1 MVKGRSMK
9 EIPIGVC
16 SFQDRL
22 KYNYI
27 YVDKTKE
34 ILSIIKTN
42 RYTFFSRPRRFGKS
56 LTLDTIETLFTYGTE
71 PYFKGTYIAG
81 NNEDGTPRWTEP
93 KYPVLHLDF
102 SRLDVSSLDVFRK
115 DFLVLINEQCQKLG
129 IEKLDCVGLKI
140 GDIISAFTIQLKQTY
155 VLLIDEYDA
164 PLNTLIDNNEMF
176 EIIRNEIRYFYASIK
191 TSDVSGKIRFL
202 LVTGITRFREVSIFS
217 AGTNIKDISY
227 HPQIATLVGY
237 TRDEIELYFKDYI
250 DIAIEKLNHCTI
262 SSLSQEQYL
271 SYKERLLN
279 KLATYYDNICFD
291 EYGETSVFST
301 WSVNN
306 FFKEASEFPE
316 VLFGDYWY
324 DNGGR
329 PSILVK
335 YLNSH
340 LVDFDVFEQPEIIL
354 NADKFKNPTTLQSM
368 DQNVLMTQCGYLSL
382 KKGYKISEQVALT
395 IPNLELRKA
404 LTRLTILKVFGNFF
418 DQESFRL
425 KSFFK
430 TANTQNIVDKFNEIL
445 AKIPRSNRYYNF
457 ENEHQIKTVLQMFVL
472 GSGISCYREV
482 YESQG
487 FPDFIIELDS
497 KIIIIEFKYTKNSNE
512 VEGKLDDG
520 VNQILARDYGASFDC
535 NKDRLKFAVVYD
547 ANLRK
552 LAAFKEC

>member
-1 MVKGRSMK
+1 MK
-9 EIPIGVC
+9 NIPIGLS
-16 SFQDRL
+16 SFMATKDR
-22 KYNYI
+22 NYL

-34 ILSIIKTN
+34 ILSIIKKN
-42 RYTFFSRPRRFGKS
+42 RYASFSRPRRFGKS
-56 LTLDTIETLFTYGTE
+56 LTLNTIETLFTYGTE

-93 KYPVLHLDF
+93 TYPVLHLDF
-102 SRLDVSSLDVFRK
+102 SFITSNCLEDFRK
-115 DFLVLINEQCQKLG
+115 RFLIQINNQAQKLKVKPITLKYG
-129 IEKLDCVGLKI
+129 IAEALEDFALNI
-140 GDIISAFTIQLKQTY
+140 NQSF

-164 PLNTLIDNNEMF
+164 PLNALIDDNEAF
-176 EIIRNEIRYFYASIK
+176 ESIRQEIRNFYATIK
-191 TSDVSGKIRFL
+191 SSDVSGKIRFL

-217 AGTNIKDISY
+217 AGTNIIDISY

-250 DIAIEKLNHCTI
+250 DIAIEKLYHCTI

-306 FFKEASEFPE
+306 FFANALNKPRVVFD
-316 VLFGDYWY
+316 DYWY

-340 LVDFDVFEQPEIIL
+340 LIDFDVFEQPEIIL

-382 KKGYKISEQVALT
+382 KKGYKISEHVALT

-404 LTRLTILKVFGNFF
+404 LTRLTLYKVFG
-418 DQESFRL
+418 
-425 KSFFK
+425 SFFTNECGDLEDFIQNA
-430 TANTQNIVDKFNEIL
+430 TAAQIVAKFNEIL
-445 AKIPRSNRYYNF
+445 AKIPRSNLYYNF

-497 KIIIIEFKYTKNSNE
+497 KIIIVEFKYTKNSNE
-512 VEGKLDDG
+512 VEAKLEDG
-520 VNQILARDYGASFDC
+520 VKQILARDYGASFDC

-552 LAAFKEC
+552 LVTFKEC

>member
-1 MVKGRSMK
+1 MK
-9 EIPIGVC
+9 KIPIGLS
-16 SFQDRL
+16 SFIATKDR
-22 KYNYI
+22 NYL

-34 ILSIIKTN
+34 ILHLIKS
-42 RYTFFSRPRRFGKS
+42 YDFTFFSRPRRFGKS

-93 KYPVLHLDF
+93 KYPVLRLDF
-102 SRLDVSSLDVFRK
+102 SAIAANDIPTLRSNFITI
-115 DFLVLINEQCQKLG
+115 INEQCHKLG
-129 IEKLDCVGLKI
+129 IEEFPVENKRI
-140 GDIISAFTIQLKQTY
+140 GDVLSAFTIRLNKTY

-164 PLNTLIDNNEMF
+164 PLNALIDKNEAF
-176 EIIRNEIRYFYASIK
+176 EAVRDEIRVFYARIKESSI
-191 TSDVSGKIRFL
+191 SGHLRLL
-202 LVTGITRFREVSIFS
+202 LVTGVTRFIGDSIFS
-217 AGTNIKDISY
+217 AGTNILDISY

-250 DIAIEKLNHCTI
+250 DIAIEKINHCTI
-262 SSLSQEQYL
+262 SSLSQEQYQ

-291 EYGETSVFST
+291 SFGQKSVFST

-306 FFKEASEFPE
+306 FFANALTKPRVKFD
-316 VLFGDYWY
+316 DYWY
-324 DNGGR
+324 DNGGC

-340 LVDFDVFEQPEIIL
+340 LVDFEAFSQKNIRIPTDVFQ
-354 NADKFKNPTTLQSM
+354 NPSTLQTM

-382 KKGYKISEQVALT
+382 KKGNMLNEKAVLV
-395 IPNLELRKA
+395 IPNLELREA
-404 LTRLTILKVFGNFF
+404 LSRLTLYKVFG
-418 DQESFRL
+418 
-425 KSFFK
+425 SFFTNESGDLEDFIQNA
-430 TANTQNIVDKFNEIL
+430 TAAQIVAKFNEIL
-445 AKIPRSNRYYNF
+445 AKIPRSNKCYNF
-457 ENEHQIKTVLQMFVL
+457 ADEYQIKTVLQMFVL

-497 KIIIIEFKYTKNSNE
+497 KIIIVEFKYTKNSNE
-512 VEGKLDDG
+512 VEAKLEDG
-520 VNQILARDYGASFDC
+520 VKQILARDYGASFDC

>member
-1 MVKGRSMK
+1 MK
-9 EIPIGVC
+9 NIPIGISNFIQTLHDDC
-16 SFQDRL
+16 
-22 KYNYI
+22 I

-34 ILSIIKTN
+34 ILFTLKNCKYS
-42 RYTFFSRPRRFGKS
+42 FFSRPRRFGKS

-191 TSDVSGKIRFL
+191 TSNVSGKIRFL

-262 SSLSQEQYL
+262 SSLSQEQYQ

-291 EYGETSVFST
+291 SFGQKSVFST

-340 LVDFDVFEQPEIIL
+340 LIDFDVFEQPEIIL

-425 KSFFK
+425 KRFFK

-497 KIIIIEFKYTKNSNE
+497 KIIIIEFKYTKNSND
-512 VEGKLDDG
+512 VKAKLEDG

-552 LAAFKEC
+552 LGTFKEC

>member
-1 MVKGRSMK
+1 MK
-9 EIPIGVC
+9 NIPIGLS
-16 SFQDRL
+16 SFIATKDR
-22 KYNYI
+22 NYL

-34 ILSIIKTN
+34 ILHLINS
-42 RYTFFSRPRRFGKS
+42 YDFTFFSRPRRFGKS
-56 LTLDTIETLFTYGTE
+56 LTLNTIETLFTYGTE

-93 KYPVLHLDF
+93 TYPVLRLDF
-102 SRLDVSSLDVFRK
+102 SVIVANDIPTLRSNFITI
-115 DFLVLINEQCQKLG
+115 INEQCHKLG
-129 IEKLDCVGLKI
+129 IEEFPIENKRI
-140 GDIISAFTIQLKQTY
+140 GDVLSAFTIRLNKTY

-164 PLNTLIDNNEMF
+164 PLNALIDKNEAF
-176 EIIRNEIRYFYASIK
+176 EAVRDEIRVFYARIKESSI
-191 TSDVSGKIRFL
+191 SGHLRLL
-202 LVTGITRFREVSIFS
+202 LVTGVTRFIGDSIFS
-217 AGTNIKDISY
+217 AGTNILDISY
-227 HPQIATLVGY
+227 HPQIATIVGY

-291 EYGETSVFST
+291 SFGRKSVFST

-324 DNGGR
+324 DNGGC

-340 LVDFDVFEQPEIIL
+340 LIDFDVFEQPEIIL

-382 KKGYKISEQVALT
+382 KKGYEISEQVALT

-512 VEGKLDDG
+512 VEAKLDDG
-520 VNQILARDYGASFDC
+520 VNQILARDYVASFDC

>member
-1 MVKGRSMK
+1 MK
-9 EIPIGVC
+9 NIPIGISNFIQTLHDDC
-16 SFQDRL
+16 
-22 KYNYI
+22 I

-34 ILSIIKTN
+34 ILFTLKNCKYS
-42 RYTFFSRPRRFGKS
+42 FFSRPRRFGKS

-93 KYPVLHLDF
+93 KYPVLRLDF
-102 SRLDVSSLDVFRK
+102 SRLDVSSLEVFRK

-176 EIIRNEIRYFYASIK
+176 EIIRNEIRYFYATIK
-191 TSDVSGKIRFL
+191 SSDVSGKIRFL

-217 AGTNIKDISY
+217 AGTNILDISY
-227 HPQIATLVGY
+227 HPQIATIVGY

-291 EYGETSVFST
+291 SFGRKSVFST

-340 LVDFDVFEQPEIIL
+340 LIDFDVFEQPEIIL

-497 KIIIIEFKYTKNSNE
+497 KIIIVEFKYTKNSNE
-512 VEGKLDDG
+512 VEAKLEDG

>member
-1 MVKGRSMK
+1 MK

>member
-1 MVKGRSMK
+1 MK
-9 EIPIGVC
+9 NIPIGLS
-16 SFQDRL
+16 SFIATKDR
-22 KYNYI
+22 NYL

-34 ILSIIKTN
+34 ILHLINS
-42 RYTFFSRPRRFGKS
+42 YDFTFFSRPRRFGKS

-93 KYPVLHLDF
+93 TYPVLRLDF
-102 SRLDVSSLDVFRK
+102 SRLDVSSLEVFRK

-176 EIIRNEIRYFYASIK
+176 EIIRNEIRYFYATIK
-191 TSDVSGKIRFL
+191 SSDVSGKIRFL

-217 AGTNIKDISY
+217 AGTNILDISY
-227 HPQIATLVGY
+227 HPQIATIVGY

-306 FFKEASEFPE
+306 FFANALNKPRVVFD
-316 VLFGDYWY
+316 DYWY

-512 VEGKLDDG
+512 VEAKLEDG

>member
-1 MVKGRSMK
+1 MK
-9 EIPIGVC
+9 NIPIGISNFIQTLHDDC
-16 SFQDRL
+16 
-22 KYNYI
+22 I

-34 ILSIIKTN
+34 ILFTLKNCKYS
-42 RYTFFSRPRRFGKS
+42 FFSRPRRFGKS

-93 KYPVLHLDF
+93 KYPVLRLDF
-102 SRLDVSSLDVFRK
+102 SRLDVSSLEVFRK

-176 EIIRNEIRYFYASIK
+176 EIIRNEIRYFYATIK
-191 TSDVSGKIRFL
+191 SSDVSGKLRFL

-291 EYGETSVFST
+291 SFGRKSVFST

-340 LVDFDVFEQPEIIL
+340 LIDFDVFEQPEIIL

-425 KSFFK
+425 KRFFK

-512 VEGKLDDG
+512 VEAKLEDG

>member
-1 MVKGRSMK
+1 MK
-9 EIPIGVC
+9 KIPIGISNFIQLLHNDC
-16 SFQDRL
+16 
-22 KYNYI
+22 I

-34 ILSIIKTN
+34 ILFIVKKN
-42 RYTFFSRPRRFGKS
+42 RYALFSRPRRFGKS
-56 LTLDTIETLFTYGTE
+56 LTLDAIETLFTYGTE

-93 KYPVLHLDF
+93 KYPVLRLDF
-102 SRLDVSSLDVFRK
+102 SAIAANDIPTLRSNFITI
-115 DFLVLINEQCQKLG
+115 INEQCHKLG
-129 IEKLDCVGLKI
+129 IEEFPVENKRI
-140 GDIISAFTIQLKQTY
+140 GDVLSAFTIRLNKTY

-164 PLNTLIDNNEMF
+164 PLNALIDKNEAF
-176 EIIRNEIRYFYASIK
+176 EAVREELRVFYARIKDSSI
-191 TSDVSGKIRFL
+191 SGYLRLL
-202 LVTGITRFREVSIFS
+202 LVTGVTRFRGDSIFS
-217 AGTNIKDISY
+217 AGTNILDISY

-271 SYKERLLN
+271 SYKERLLD

-340 LVDFDVFEQPEIIL
+340 LVDFEAFSQKNIRIPTDV
-354 NADKFKNPTTLQSM
+354 FKNPSTLQTM

-382 KKGYKISEQVALT
+382 KKGNMLDKKAVLV

-404 LTRLTILKVFGNFF
+404 LSRLTLYKVFG
-418 DQESFRL
+418 
-425 KSFFK
+425 SFFTNESGDLEDFIQNA
-430 TANTQNIVDKFNEIL
+430 TAAQIVAKFNEIL
-445 AKIPRSNRYYNF
+445 AKIPRSNKCYNF
-457 ENEHQIKTVLQMFVL
+457 ADEYQIKTVLQMFVL

-512 VEGKLDDG
+512 VEAKLDDG

-552 LAAFKEC
+552 LVTFKEC

>member
-1 MVKGRSMK
+1 MK
-9 EIPIGVC
+9 NIPIGISNFIQLLHDDC
-16 SFQDRL
+16 
-22 KYNYI
+22 I

-34 ILSIIKTN
+34 ILHLINNNIYVS
-42 RYTFFSRPRRFGKS
+42 FSRPRRFGKS
-56 LTLDTIETLFTYGTE
+56 LTLNTIETLFTYGTE

-93 KYPVLHLDF
+93 TYPVLRLDF
-102 SRLDVSSLDVFRK
+102 SVIVANDIPTLRSNFITI
-115 DFLVLINEQCQKLG
+115 INEQCHKLG
-129 IEKLDCVGLKI
+129 IEEFPVENKRI
-140 GDIISAFTIQLKQTY
+140 GDVLSAFTIRLNKTY

-164 PLNTLIDNNEMF
+164 PLNALIDKNEAF
-176 EIIRNEIRYFYASIK
+176 EAVSEELRVFYARIK
-191 TSDVSGKIRFL
+191 ESNISGHLRLL
-202 LVTGITRFREVSIFS
+202 LVTGVTRFRGDSIFS
-217 AGTNIKDISY
+217 SGTNITDISY

-271 SYKERLLN
+271 SYKERLLD
-279 KLATYYDNICFD
+279 KLAAYYDNFCFD
-291 EYGETSVFST
+291 SFGQKSVFST

-306 FFKEASEFPE
+306 FFADALTKPRVVFD
-316 VLFGDYWY
+316 DYWY
-324 DNGGR
+324 NNGGC

-335 YLNSH
+335 YLNTH
-340 LVDFDVFEQPEIIL
+340 LVNFDVFEQPKIIL
-354 NADKFKNPTTLQSM
+354 NADNFKNPTTLQSM

-382 KKGYKISEQVALT
+382 KKGYEISEHVALT
-395 IPNLELRKA
+395 IPNLELRIA
-404 LTRLTILKVFGNFF
+404 LTRLTLYKVFG
-418 DQESFRL
+418 
-425 KSFFK
+425 SFFTIECGDLEDFIQNA
-430 TANTQNIVDKFNEIL
+430 TAAQIVAKFNEIL
-445 AKIPRSNRYYNF
+445 AKIPISNRYYNF

-497 KIIIIEFKYTKNSNE
+497 KIIIVEFKYTKNSNE
-512 VEGKLDDG
+512 VEAKLEDG

-552 LAAFKEC
+552 LVTFKEC

>member
-1 MVKGRSMK
+1 MK
-9 EIPIGVC
+9 KIPIGLS
-16 SFQDRL
+16 SFIATKDR
-22 KYNYI
+22 NYL

-34 ILSIIKTN
+34 ILHLIKS
-42 RYTFFSRPRRFGKS
+42 YDFTFFSRPRRFGKS

-93 KYPVLHLDF
+93 KYPVLYLDF

-140 GDIISAFTIQLKQTY
+140 GDIISAFTIRLKQTY

-164 PLNTLIDNNEMF
+164 PLNTLIDDNEMF

-191 TSDVSGKIRFL
+191 TSNVSGKIRFL

-217 AGTNIKDISY
+217 AGTNILDISY

-262 SSLSQEQYL
+262 SSLSQEQYQ

-306 FFKEASEFPE
+306 FFANALNKPRVA
-316 VLFGDYWY
+316 FGDYWY

-340 LVDFDVFEQPEIIL
+340 LIDFDVFEQPEIIL

-382 KKGYKISEQVALT
+382 KKGYEISEQVALT

-512 VEGKLDDG
+512 VEAKLEDG
-520 VNQILARDYGASFDC
+520 VNQILARDYGGSFDC

>member
-1 MVKGRSMK
+1 MK
-9 EIPIGVC
+9 NIPIGYS
-16 SFQDRL
+16 SFIATKDR
-22 KYNYI
+22 NYL

-34 ILSIIKTN
+34 ILHLIKS
-42 RYTFFSRPRRFGKS
+42 YDFTFFSRPRRFGKS

-93 KYPVLHLDF
+93 TYPVLRLDF
-102 SRLDVSSLDVFRK
+102 SIITSNCLEDFRK
-115 DFLVLINEQCQKLG
+115 RFLIQINNQAQKLKVKPITLKFG
-129 IEKLDCVGLKI
+129 IAEAIEDFALNI
-140 GDIISAFTIQLKQTY
+140 NQSF

-164 PLNTLIDNNEMF
+164 PFNALIDDNEAF
-176 EIIRNEIRYFYASIK
+176 ESIRQEIRNFYATIK
-191 TSDVSGKIRFL
+191 SSNVSGKIRFL
-202 LVTGITRFREVSIFS
+202 LVTGVTRFRGDSIFS
-217 AGTNIKDISY
+217 AGTNILDISY

-271 SYKERLLN
+271 SYKERLLD

-291 EYGETSVFST
+291 EFGETSVFST

-340 LVDFDVFEQPEIIL
+340 LIDFDVFEQPEIIL

-382 KKGYKISEQVALT
+382 KKGYEISEQVALT

-418 DQESFRL
+418 DQECFRL

-497 KIIIIEFKYTKNSNE
+497 KIIIVEFKYTKNSNE
-512 VEGKLDDG
+512 VEAKLEDG

-552 LAAFKEC
+552 LATFKEC

>member
-1 MVKGRSMK
+1 MK
-9 EIPIGVC
+9 KIPIGISNFIQLLHNDC
-16 SFQDRL
+16 
-22 KYNYI
+22 I

-34 ILSIIKTN
+34 ILFIVKKN
-42 RYTFFSRPRRFGKS
+42 RYALFSRPRRFGKS
-56 LTLDTIETLFTYGTE
+56 LTLDAIETLFTYGTE

-93 KYPVLHLDF
+93 KYPVLRLDF
-102 SRLDVSSLDVFRK
+102 SAIAANDIPTLRSNFITI
-115 DFLVLINEQCQKLG
+115 INEQCHKLG
-129 IEKLDCVGLKI
+129 IEEFPVENKRI
-140 GDIISAFTIQLKQTY
+140 GDVLSAFTIRLNKTY

-164 PLNTLIDNNEMF
+164 PLNALIDKNEAF
-176 EIIRNEIRYFYASIK
+176 EAVREELRVFYARIKDSSI
-191 TSDVSGKIRFL
+191 SGYLRLL
-202 LVTGITRFREVSIFS
+202 LVTGVTRFRGDSIFS
-217 AGTNIKDISY
+217 AGTNILDISY

-340 LVDFDVFEQPEIIL
+340 LVDFEAFSQKNIRIPTDV
-354 NADKFKNPTTLQSM
+354 FKNPSTLQTM

-382 KKGYKISEQVALT
+382 KKGNMLDKKAVLV

-404 LTRLTILKVFGNFF
+404 LSRLTLYKVFG
-418 DQESFRL
+418 
-425 KSFFK
+425 SFFTNESGDLEDFIQNA
-430 TANTQNIVDKFNEIL
+430 TAAQIVAKFNEIL
-445 AKIPRSNRYYNF
+445 AKIPRSNKCYNF
-457 ENEHQIKTVLQMFVL
+457 ADEYQIKTVLQMFVL

-512 VEGKLDDG
+512 VEAKLDDG

-552 LAAFKEC
+552 LVTFKEC

>member
-1 MVKGRSMK
+1 MK
-9 EIPIGVC
+9 NIPIGISNFIQTLHDDC
-16 SFQDRL
+16 
-22 KYNYI
+22 I

-34 ILSIIKTN
+34 ILFTLKNCKYS
-42 RYTFFSRPRRFGKS
+42 FFSRPRRFGKS

-93 KYPVLHLDF
+93 KYPVLRLDF
-102 SRLDVSSLDVFRK
+102 SRLDVSSLEVFRK

-176 EIIRNEIRYFYASIK
+176 EIIRNEIRYFYATIK
-191 TSDVSGKIRFL
+191 SSDVSGKLRFL

-217 AGTNIKDISY
+217 AGTNILDISY

-291 EYGETSVFST
+291 SFGQKSVFST

-425 KSFFK
+425 KRFFK

-497 KIIIIEFKYTKNSNE
+497 KIIIIEFKYTKNSND
-512 VEGKLDDG
+512 VKAKLEDG

-552 LAAFKEC
+552 LVTFKEC

>member
-1 MVKGRSMK
+1 MK
-9 EIPIGVC
+9 NIPIGLS
-16 SFQDRL
+16 SFMATKDR
-22 KYNYI
+22 NYL

-34 ILSIIKTN
+34 ILSIIKKN
-42 RYTFFSRPRRFGKS
+42 RYASFSRPRRFGKS
-56 LTLDTIETLFTYGTE
+56 LTLNTIETLFTYGTE

-93 KYPVLHLDF
+93 TYPVLHLDF
-102 SRLDVSSLDVFRK
+102 SFITSNCLEDFRK
-115 DFLVLINEQCQKLG
+115 RFLIQINNQAQKLKVKPITLKYG
-129 IEKLDCVGLKI
+129 IAEALEDFALNI
-140 GDIISAFTIQLKQTY
+140 NQSF

-164 PLNTLIDNNEMF
+164 PLNALIDDNEAF
-176 EIIRNEIRYFYASIK
+176 ESIRQEIGNFYATIK
-191 TSDVSGKIRFL
+191 SSDVSGKIRFL
-202 LVTGITRFREVSIFS
+202 LVTGVTRFRGGSIFS
-217 AGTNIKDISY
+217 SGTNITDISY

-324 DNGGR
+324 DNGGC

-335 YLNSH
+335 YLNTH
-340 LVDFDVFEQPEIIL
+340 LVNFDVFEQPKIIL
-354 NADKFKNPTTLQSM
+354 NADNFKNPTTLQSM

-382 KKGYKISEQVALT
+382 KKGYKISEHVALT

-404 LTRLTILKVFGNFF
+404 LTRLTLYKVFG
-418 DQESFRL
+418 
-425 KSFFK
+425 SFFTNECGDLEDFIQNA
-430 TANTQNIVDKFNEIL
+430 TAAQIVAKFNEIL
-445 AKIPRSNRYYNF
+445 AKIPRSNKCYNF
-457 ENEHQIKTVLQMFVL
+457 ADEYQIKTVLQMFVL

-497 KIIIIEFKYTKNSNE
+497 KIIIVEFKYTKNSNE
-512 VEGKLDDG
+512 VEAKLEDG
-520 VNQILARDYGASFDC
+520 VKQILARDYGASFDC

-552 LAAFKEC
+552 LVTFKEC

>member
-1 MVKGRSMK
+1 MK
-9 EIPIGVC
+9 NIPIGISNFIQTLHDDC
-16 SFQDRL
+16 
-22 KYNYI
+22 I

-34 ILSIIKTN
+34 ILFTLKNCKYS
-42 RYTFFSRPRRFGKS
+42 FFSRPRRFGKS

-93 KYPVLHLDF
+93 KYPVLRLDF
-102 SRLDVSSLDVFRK
+102 SRLDVSSLEVFRK

-176 EIIRNEIRYFYASIK
+176 EIIRNEIRYFYATIK
-191 TSDVSGKIRFL
+191 SSDVSGKLRFL

-217 AGTNIKDISY
+217 AGTNILDISY
-227 HPQIATLVGY
+227 HPQIATIVGY

-279 KLATYYDNICFD
+279 KLATYYDNI
-291 EYGETSVFST
+291 S
-301 WSVNN
+301 
-306 FFKEASEFPE
+306 
-316 VLFGDYWY
+316 
-324 DNGGR
+324 
-329 PSILVK
+329 SILVK

-340 LVDFDVFEQPEIIL
+340 LVDFEAFSQKNIRIPTDV
-354 NADKFKNPTTLQSM
+354 FKNPSTLQTM

-382 KKGYKISEQVALT
+382 KKGNMLNKKAVLV

-404 LTRLTILKVFGNFF
+404 LSRLTLYKVFG
-418 DQESFRL
+418 
-425 KSFFK
+425 SFFTNECGDLEDFIQNA
-430 TANTQNIVDKFNEIL
+430 TAAQIVAKFNEIL
-445 AKIPRSNRYYNF
+445 AKIPRSNKCYNF
-457 ENEHQIKTVLQMFVL
+457 ADEYQIKTVLQMFVL

-497 KIIIIEFKYTKNSNE
+497 KIIIVEFKYTKNSNE
-512 VEGKLDDG
+512 VEAKLEDG

>member
-1 MVKGRSMK
+1 MK
-9 EIPIGVC
+9 NIPIGISNFIQLLHDDC
-16 SFQDRL
+16 
-22 KYNYI
+22 I

-34 ILSIIKTN
+34 ILFIVKNN
-42 RYTFFSRPRRFGKS
+42 RYALFSRPRRFGKS
-56 LTLDTIETLFTYGTE
+56 LTLDAIETLFTYGTE

-93 KYPVLHLDF
+93 TYPVLRLDF
-102 SRLDVSSLDVFRK
+102 SAIAANDIPTLRSNFITI
-115 DFLVLINEQCQKLG
+115 INEQCHKLG
-129 IEKLDCVGLKI
+129 IEEFPVENKRI
-140 GDIISAFTIQLKQTY
+140 GDVLSAFTIRLNKTY

-164 PLNTLIDNNEMF
+164 PLNALIDKNEAF
-176 EIIRNEIRYFYASIK
+176 EAVREEIRVFYARIKESSI
-191 TSDVSGKIRFL
+191 SGHLRLL

-291 EYGETSVFST
+291 SFGQKSVFST

-306 FFKEASEFPE
+306 FFKEANELPE
-316 VLFGDYWY
+316 VLFDDYWY
-324 DNGGR
+324 DNGGC

-335 YLNSH
+335 YLNTH
-340 LVDFDVFEQPEIIL
+340 LVHFDVFEQPEIIL

-418 DQESFRL
+418 DQECFRL

-497 KIIIIEFKYTKNSNE
+497 KIIIVEFKYTKNSNE
-512 VEGKLDDG
+512 VEAKLEDG
-520 VNQILARDYGASFDC
+520 VKQILARDYGASFDC
-535 NKDRLKFAVVYD
+535 NKGRLKFAVVYD

>member
-1 MVKGRSMK
+1 MK
-9 EIPIGVC
+9 NIPIGLS
-16 SFQDRL
+16 SFMATKDR
-22 KYNYI
+22 NYL

-34 ILSIIKTN
+34 ILSIIKKN
-42 RYTFFSRPRRFGKS
+42 RYASFSRPRRFGKS
-56 LTLDTIETLFTYGTE
+56 LTLNTIETLFTYGTE

-93 KYPVLHLDF
+93 TYPVLHLDF
-102 SRLDVSSLDVFRK
+102 SFITSNCLEDFRK
-115 DFLVLINEQCQKLG
+115 RFLIQINNQAQKLKVKPITLKYG
-129 IEKLDCVGLKI
+129 IAEALEDFALNI
-140 GDIISAFTIQLKQTY
+140 NQSF

-164 PLNTLIDNNEMF
+164 PLNALIDDNEAF
-176 EIIRNEIRYFYASIK
+176 ESIRQEIGNFYATIK
-191 TSDVSGKIRFL
+191 SSDVSGKIRFL
-202 LVTGITRFREVSIFS
+202 LVTGVTRFRGGSIFS
-217 AGTNIKDISY
+217 SGTNITDISY

-306 FFKEASEFPE
+306 FFANALNKPRVVFD
-316 VLFGDYWY
+316 DYWY

-340 LVDFDVFEQPEIIL
+340 LIDFDVFEQPEIIL

-382 KKGYKISEQVALT
+382 KKGYKISEHVALT

-404 LTRLTILKVFGNFF
+404 LTRLTLYKVFG
-418 DQESFRL
+418 
-425 KSFFK
+425 SFFTNECGDLEDFIQNA
-430 TANTQNIVDKFNEIL
+430 TATQIVAKFNEIL
-445 AKIPRSNRYYNF
+445 AKIPRSNLYYNF

-497 KIIIIEFKYTKNSNE
+497 KIIIVEFKYTKNSNE
-512 VEGKLDDG
+512 VEAKLEDG
-520 VNQILARDYGASFDC
+520 VKQILARDYGASFDC

-552 LAAFKEC
+552 LVTFKEC

>member
-1 MVKGRSMK
+1 MK
-9 EIPIGVC
+9 NIPIGISNFIQTLHDDC
-16 SFQDRL
+16 
-22 KYNYI
+22 I

-34 ILSIIKTN
+34 ILFILKNCKYS
-42 RYTFFSRPRRFGKS
+42 FFSRPRRFGKS

-93 KYPVLHLDF
+93 AYPVLRLDF
-102 SRLDVSSLDVFRK
+102 SKITSNCLEDFRNR
-115 DFLVLINEQCQKLG
+115 FLIQINNQAQKLKVKPITLKFG
-129 IEKLDCVGLKI
+129 IAEAIEDFALNI
-140 GDIISAFTIQLKQTY
+140 NQSF

-164 PLNTLIDNNEMF
+164 PLNALIDDNEAF
-176 EIIRNEIRYFYASIK
+176 ESIRQEIRNFYATIK
-191 TSDVSGKIRFL
+191 SSDVSGKIRFL

-217 AGTNIKDISY
+217 AGTNIIDISY

-291 EYGETSVFST
+291 SFGRKSVFST

-306 FFKEASEFPE
+306 FFKEASELPE

-340 LVDFDVFEQPEIIL
+340 LVDFEAFSQKNIRIPTDVFQ
-354 NADKFKNPTTLQSM
+354 NPSTLQTM

-382 KKGYKISEQVALT
+382 KKGNMLNEKAVLV

-404 LTRLTILKVFGNFF
+404 LSRLTLYKVFG
-418 DQESFRL
+418 
-425 KSFFK
+425 SFFTNECGDLEDFIQNA
-430 TANTQNIVDKFNEIL
+430 TAAQIVAKFNEIL
-445 AKIPRSNRYYNF
+445 AKIPRSNKCYNF
-457 ENEHQIKTVLQMFVL
+457 ADEYQIKTVLQMFVL

-487 FPDFIIELDS
+487 FPDFIIALDS

-512 VEGKLDDG
+512 VEAKLEDG

-552 LAAFKEC
+552 LVTFKEC

>member
-1 MVKGRSMK
+1 MK
-9 EIPIGVC
+9 NIPIGISNFIQLLHDDC
-16 SFQDRL
+16 
-22 KYNYI
+22 I

-34 ILSIIKTN
+34 ILHLINNNIYVS
-42 RYTFFSRPRRFGKS
+42 FSRPRRFGKS
-56 LTLDTIETLFTYGTE
+56 LTLNTIETLFTYGTE

-81 NNEDGTPRWTEP
+81 NNEDGTPRWNEP
-93 KYPVLHLDF
+93 TYPVLRLDF
-102 SRLDVSSLDVFRK
+102 SVIVANDIPTLRSNFITI
-115 DFLVLINEQCQKLG
+115 INEQCHKLG
-129 IEKLDCVGLKI
+129 IEEFPVENKRI
-140 GDIISAFTIQLKQTY
+140 GDVLSAFTIRLNKTY

-164 PLNTLIDNNEMF
+164 PLNALIDKNEAF
-176 EIIRNEIRYFYASIK
+176 EAVSEELRVFYARIK
-191 TSDVSGKIRFL
+191 ESNISGHLRLL
-202 LVTGITRFREVSIFS
+202 LVTGVTRFRGGSIFS
-217 AGTNIKDISY
+217 SGTNITDISY

-340 LVDFDVFEQPEIIL
+340 LIDFDVFEQPEIIL

-382 KKGYKISEQVALT
+382 KKGYEISEHVALT
-395 IPNLELRKA
+395 IPNLELRIA
-404 LTRLTILKVFGNFF
+404 LTRLTLYKVFG
-418 DQESFRL
+418 
-425 KSFFK
+425 SFFTIECGDLEDFIQNA
-430 TANTQNIVDKFNEIL
+430 TAAQIVAKFNEIL

-497 KIIIIEFKYTKNSNE
+497 KIIIVEFKYTKNSNE
-512 VEGKLDDG
+512 VEAKLEDG

-552 LAAFKEC
+552 LVTFKEC

>member
-1 MVKGRSMK
+1 MK
-9 EIPIGVC
+9 NIPIGLS
-16 SFQDRL
+16 SFMATKDR
-22 KYNYI
+22 NYL

-34 ILSIIKTN
+34 ILSIIKKN
-42 RYTFFSRPRRFGKS
+42 RYASFSRPRRFGKS
-56 LTLDTIETLFTYGTE
+56 LTLNTIETLFTYGTE

-93 KYPVLHLDF
+93 TYPVLHLDF
-102 SRLDVSSLDVFRK
+102 SFITSNCLEDFRK
-115 DFLVLINEQCQKLG
+115 RFLIQINNQAQKLKVKPITLKYG
-129 IEKLDCVGLKI
+129 IAEALEDFALNI
-140 GDIISAFTIQLKQTY
+140 NQSF

-164 PLNTLIDNNEMF
+164 PLNALIDDNEAF
-176 EIIRNEIRYFYASIK
+176 ESIRQEIGNFYATIK
-191 TSDVSGKIRFL
+191 SSDVSGKIRFL
-202 LVTGITRFREVSIFS
+202 LVTGVTRFRGGSIFS
-217 AGTNIKDISY
+217 SGTNITDISY

-291 EYGETSVFST
+291 SFGRKSVFST

-340 LVDFDVFEQPEIIL
+340 LIDFDVFEQPEIIL

-382 KKGYKISEQVALT
+382 KKGYKISEHVALT

-404 LTRLTILKVFGNFF
+404 LTRLTLYKVFG
-418 DQESFRL
+418 
-425 KSFFK
+425 SFFTNECGDLEDFIQNA
-430 TANTQNIVDKFNEIL
+430 TATQIVAKFNEIL
-445 AKIPRSNRYYNF
+445 AKIPRSNLYYNF

-497 KIIIIEFKYTKNSNE
+497 KIIIVEFKYTKNSNE
-512 VEGKLDDG
+512 VEAKLEDG
-520 VNQILARDYGASFDC
+520 VKQILARDYGASFDC

-552 LAAFKEC
+552 LVTFKEC

>member
-1 MVKGRSMK
+1 MK
-9 EIPIGVC
+9 NIPIGISNFIQTLHDDC
-16 SFQDRL
+16 
-22 KYNYI
+22 I

-34 ILSIIKTN
+34 ILFILKNCKYS
-42 RYTFFSRPRRFGKS
+42 FFSRPRRFGKS

-93 KYPVLHLDF
+93 TYPVLRLDF
-102 SRLDVSSLDVFRK
+102 SVITSNCLEDFRK
-115 DFLVLINEQCQKLG
+115 RFLIQINNQAQELKVKPITLKFGIAEAIEDFALNINQ
-129 IEKLDCVGLKI
+129 
-140 GDIISAFTIQLKQTY
+140 SF

-164 PLNTLIDNNEMF
+164 PLNALIDDNEAF
-176 EIIRNEIRYFYASIK
+176 ESIRQEIRNFYATIK
-191 TSDVSGKIRFL
+191 SSDVSGKIRFL

-217 AGTNIKDISY
+217 AGTNILDISY
-227 HPQIATLVGY
+227 HPQIATIVGY

-306 FFKEASEFPE
+306 FFANALNKPRVVFD
-316 VLFGDYWY
+316 DYWY

-382 KKGYKISEQVALT
+382 KKGYEISEHVALT

-404 LTRLTILKVFGNFF
+404 LTRLTLYKVFG
-418 DQESFRL
+418 
-425 KSFFK
+425 SFFTNECGDLEDFIQNA
-430 TANTQNIVDKFNEIL
+430 TAAQIVAKFNEIL

-497 KIIIIEFKYTKNSNE
+497 KIIIVEFKYTKNSNE
-512 VEGKLDDG
+512 VEAKLEDG

-552 LAAFKEC
+552 LVTFKEC

>member
-1 MVKGRSMK
+1 MK
-9 EIPIGVC
+9 NIPIGISNFIQTLHDDC
-16 SFQDRL
+16 
-22 KYNYI
+22 I

-34 ILSIIKTN
+34 ILFTLKNCKYS
-42 RYTFFSRPRRFGKS
+42 FFSRPRRFGKS

-93 KYPVLHLDF
+93 KYPVLRLDF
-102 SRLDVSSLDVFRK
+102 SRLDVSSLEVFRK

-176 EIIRNEIRYFYASIK
+176 EIIRNEIRYFYATIK
-191 TSDVSGKIRFL
+191 SSDVSGKLRFL

-217 AGTNIKDISY
+217 AGTNILDISY
-227 HPQIATLVGY
+227 HPQIATIVGY

-291 EYGETSVFST
+291 SFGRKSVFST

-340 LVDFDVFEQPEIIL
+340 LIDFDVFEQPEIIL

-418 DQESFRL
+418 DQECFRL

-497 KIIIIEFKYTKNSNE
+497 KIIIIEFKYTKNSSE
-512 VEGKLDDG
+512 VEAKLEDG

>member
-1 MVKGRSMK
+1 MK
-9 EIPIGVC
+9 NIPIGISNFIQLLHDDC
-16 SFQDRL
+16 
-22 KYNYI
+22 I

-34 ILSIIKTN
+34 ILFIVKNN
-42 RYTFFSRPRRFGKS
+42 RYALFSRPRRFGKS
-56 LTLDTIETLFTYGTE
+56 LTLDAIETLFTYGTE

-93 KYPVLHLDF
+93 TYPVLRLDF
-102 SRLDVSSLDVFRK
+102 SVIVANDIPTLRSNFITI
-115 DFLVLINEQCQKLG
+115 INEQCHKLG
-129 IEKLDCVGLKI
+129 IEEFPVENKRI
-140 GDIISAFTIQLKQTY
+140 GDVLSAFTIRLNKTY

-164 PLNTLIDNNEMF
+164 PLNALIDKTEAF
-176 EIIRNEIRYFYASIK
+176 EAVREELRVFYARIKDSSI
-191 TSDVSGKIRFL
+191 SGYLRLL

-217 AGTNIKDISY
+217 AGTNIIDISY

-291 EYGETSVFST
+291 SFGRKSVFST

-340 LVDFDVFEQPEIIL
+340 LVDFEAFSQKNIRIPTDV
-354 NADKFKNPTTLQSM
+354 FKNPSTLQTM

-382 KKGYKISEQVALT
+382 KKGNMLNKKAVLV

-404 LTRLTILKVFGNFF
+404 LSRLTLYKVFG
-418 DQESFRL
+418 
-425 KSFFK
+425 SFFTNECGDLEDFIQNA
-430 TANTQNIVDKFNEIL
+430 TAAQIVAKFNEIL
-445 AKIPRSNRYYNF
+445 AKIPRSNKCYNF
-457 ENEHQIKTVLQMFVL
+457 ADEYQIKTVLQMFVL

-497 KIIIIEFKYTKNSNE
+497 KIIIVEFKYTKNSNE
-512 VEGKLDDG
+512 VEAKLEDG

>member
-1 MVKGRSMK
+1 MK
-9 EIPIGVC
+9 NIPIGYS
-16 SFQDRL
+16 SFIATKDR
-22 KYNYI
+22 NYL

-34 ILSIIKTN
+34 ILHLIKS
-42 RYTFFSRPRRFGKS
+42 YDFTFFSRPRRFGKS

-93 KYPVLHLDF
+93 TYPVLRLDF
-102 SRLDVSSLDVFRK
+102 SIITSNCLEDFRK
-115 DFLVLINEQCQKLG
+115 RFLIQINNQAQKLKVKPITLKFG
-129 IEKLDCVGLKI
+129 IAEAIEDFALNI
-140 GDIISAFTIQLKQTY
+140 NQSF

-164 PLNTLIDNNEMF
+164 PLNALIDDNEAF
-176 EIIRNEIRYFYASIK
+176 ESIRQEIRNFYATIK
-191 TSDVSGKIRFL
+191 SSNVSGKIRFL
-202 LVTGITRFREVSIFS
+202 LVTGVTRFRGDSIFS
-217 AGTNIKDISY
+217 AGTNILDISY

-340 LVDFDVFEQPEIIL
+340 LIDFDVFEQPEIIL

-418 DQESFRL
+418 DQECFRL

-512 VEGKLDDG
+512 VEAKLDDG

>member
-1 MVKGRSMK
+1 MK
-9 EIPIGVC
+9 NIPIGISNFIQTLHDDC
-16 SFQDRL
+16 
-22 KYNYI
+22 I

-34 ILSIIKTN
+34 ILFTLKNCKYS
-42 RYTFFSRPRRFGKS
+42 FFSRPRRFGKS

-93 KYPVLHLDF
+93 KYPVLRLDF
-102 SRLDVSSLDVFRK
+102 SRLDVSSLEVFRK

-140 GDIISAFTIQLKQTY
+140 GDIISAFTIRLKQTY

-164 PLNTLIDNNEMF
+164 PLNTLIDDNEMF

-191 TSDVSGKIRFL
+191 TSNVSGKIRFL

-217 AGTNIKDISY
+217 AGTNILDISY

-250 DIAIEKLNHCTI
+250 DIAIEKINHCTI
-262 SSLSQEQYL
+262 SSLSQEQYQ

-306 FFKEASEFPE
+306 FFANALNKPRVA
-316 VLFGDYWY
+316 FGDYWY

-340 LVDFDVFEQPEIIL
+340 LINFDVFEQPEIIL

-552 LAAFKEC
+552 LVTFKEC

>member
-1 MVKGRSMK
+1 MIKRK
-9 EIPIGVC
+9 K
-16 SFQDRL
+16 FYLLL
-22 KYNYI
+22 K
-27 YVDKTKE
+27 K
-34 ILSIIKTN
+34 N
-42 RYTFFSRPRRFGKS
+42 RYASFSRPRRFGKS
-56 LTLDTIETLFTYGTE
+56 LTLNTIETLFTYGTE

-93 KYPVLHLDF
+93 TYPVLHLDF
-102 SRLDVSSLDVFRK
+102 SFITSNCLEDFRK
-115 DFLVLINEQCQKLG
+115 RFLIQINNQAQKLKVKPITLKYG
-129 IEKLDCVGLKI
+129 IAEALEDFALNI
-140 GDIISAFTIQLKQTY
+140 NQSF

-164 PLNTLIDNNEMF
+164 PLNALIDDNEAF
-176 EIIRNEIRYFYASIK
+176 ESIRQEIGNFYATIK
-191 TSDVSGKIRFL
+191 SSDVSGKIRFL
-202 LVTGITRFREVSIFS
+202 LVTGVTRFRGGSIFS
-217 AGTNIKDISY
+217 SGTNITDISY

-291 EYGETSVFST
+291 SFGQKSVFST

-340 LVDFDVFEQPEIIL
+340 LIDFDVFEQPEIIL

-382 KKGYKISEQVALT
+382 KKGYEISEHVALT

-404 LTRLTILKVFGNFF
+404 LTRLTLYKVFG
-418 DQESFRL
+418 
-425 KSFFK
+425 SFFTNECGDLEDFIQNA
-430 TANTQNIVDKFNEIL
+430 TAAQIVAKFNEIL

-497 KIIIIEFKYTKNSNE
+497 KIIIVEFKYTKNSNE
-512 VEGKLDDG
+512 VEAKLEDG

-552 LAAFKEC
+552 LVTFKEC

>member
-1 MVKGRSMK
+1 MK
-9 EIPIGVC
+9 NIPIGISNFIQTLHDDC
-16 SFQDRL
+16 
-22 KYNYI
+22 I

-34 ILSIIKTN
+34 ILFTLKNCKYS
-42 RYTFFSRPRRFGKS
+42 FFSRPRRFGKS

-93 KYPVLHLDF
+93 KYPVLRLDF
-102 SRLDVSSLDVFRK
+102 SRLDVSSLEVFRK

-176 EIIRNEIRYFYASIK
+176 EIIRNEIRYFYATIK
-191 TSDVSGKIRFL
+191 SSDVSGKIRFL

-217 AGTNIKDISY
+217 AGTNILDISY
-227 HPQIATLVGY
+227 HPQIATIVGY

-306 FFKEASEFPE
+306 FFANALNKPRVVFD
-316 VLFGDYWY
+316 DYWY

-340 LVDFDVFEQPEIIL
+340 LVDFEAFSQKNIRIPTDV
-354 NADKFKNPTTLQSM
+354 FKNPSTLQTM

-382 KKGYKISEQVALT
+382 KKGNMLNKKAVLV

-404 LTRLTILKVFGNFF
+404 LSRLTLYKVFG
-418 DQESFRL
+418 
-425 KSFFK
+425 SFFTNECGDLEDFIQNA
-430 TANTQNIVDKFNEIL
+430 TAAQIVAKFNEIL
-445 AKIPRSNRYYNF
+445 AKIPRSNKCYNF
-457 ENEHQIKTVLQMFVL
+457 ADEYQIKTVLQMFVL
-472 GSGISCYREV
+472 GSGISCYCEV

-497 KIIIIEFKYTKNSNE
+497 KIIIVEFKYTKNSNE
-512 VEGKLDDG
+512 VEAKLDDG
-520 VNQILARDYGASFDC
+520 VKQILARDYGASFDC

>member
-1 MVKGRSMK
+1 MK
-9 EIPIGVC
+9 NIPIGISNFIQTLHDDC
-16 SFQDRL
+16 
-22 KYNYI
+22 I

-34 ILSIIKTN
+34 ILFILKNCKYS
-42 RYTFFSRPRRFGKS
+42 FFSRPRRFGKS

-93 KYPVLHLDF
+93 AYPVLRLDF
-102 SRLDVSSLDVFRK
+102 SKITSNCLEDFRNR
-115 DFLVLINEQCQKLG
+115 FLIQINNQAQKLKVKSITLKYG
-129 IEKLDCVGLKI
+129 IAEALEDFALNI
-140 GDIISAFTIQLKQTY
+140 NQSF

-164 PLNTLIDNNEMF
+164 PLNALIDDNEAF
-176 EIIRNEIRYFYASIK
+176 ESIRQEIRNFYATIK
-191 TSDVSGKIRFL
+191 SSDVSGKIRFL

-217 AGTNIKDISY
+217 AGTNILDISY
-227 HPQIATLVGY
+227 HPQIATIVGY

-291 EYGETSVFST
+291 SFGRKSVFST

-340 LVDFDVFEQPEIIL
+340 LIDFDVFEQPEIIL

-457 ENEHQIKTVLQMFVL
+457 ADEYQIKTVLQMFVL

-497 KIIIIEFKYTKNSNE
+497 KIIIVEFKYTKNSNE
-512 VEGKLDDG
+512 VEAKLEDG

>member
-1 MVKGRSMK
+1 MK
-9 EIPIGVC
+9 KIPIGISNFIQLLHDDC
-16 SFQDRL
+16 
-22 KYNYI
+22 I

-34 ILSIIKTN
+34 ILFIVKNN
-42 RYTFFSRPRRFGKS
+42 RYALFSRPRRFGKS
-56 LTLDTIETLFTYGTE
+56 LTLDAIETLFIYGTE

-81 NNEDGTPRWTEP
+81 HNEDGTPRWTEP

-191 TSDVSGKIRFL
+191 TSNVSGKIRFL

-227 HPQIATLVGY
+227 HPQIATIVGY

-262 SSLSQEQYL
+262 SSISQEQYL

-291 EYGETSVFST
+291 SFGQKSVFST

-324 DNGGR
+324 DNGGC

-340 LVDFDVFEQPEIIL
+340 LIDFDVFEQPEIIL

-382 KKGYKISEQVALT
+382 KKGYEISEQVALT

-512 VEGKLDDG
+512 VEAKLEDG

>member
-1 MVKGRSMK
+1 MK
-9 EIPIGVC
+9 NIPIGISNFIQTLHDDC
-16 SFQDRL
+16 
-22 KYNYI
+22 I

-34 ILSIIKTN
+34 ILFTLKNCKYS
-42 RYTFFSRPRRFGKS
+42 FFSRPRRFGKS

-191 TSDVSGKIRFL
+191 TSNVSGKIRFL

-217 AGTNIKDISY
+217 AGTNIIDISY

-291 EYGETSVFST
+291 SFGRKSVFST

-340 LVDFDVFEQPEIIL
+340 LIDFDVFEQPEIIL

-425 KSFFK
+425 KRFFK

-497 KIIIIEFKYTKNSNE
+497 KIIIIEFKYTKNSND
-512 VEGKLDDG
+512 VKAKLEDG

-552 LAAFKEC
+552 LVTFKEC

>member
-1 MVKGRSMK
+1 MK
-9 EIPIGVC
+9 EIPIGVS
-16 SFQDRL
+16 SFQNIL
-22 KYNYI
+22 EYNYI

-34 ILSIIKTN
+34 ILHLINNNIYVS
-42 RYTFFSRPRRFGKS
+42 FSRPRRFGKS
-56 LTLDTIETLFTYGTE
+56 LTLNTIETLFTYGTE

-93 KYPVLHLDF
+93 TYPVLRLDF
-102 SRLDVSSLDVFRK
+102 SVIVANDIPTLRSNFITI
-115 DFLVLINEQCQKLG
+115 INEQCHKLG
-129 IEKLDCVGLKI
+129 IEEFPIENKRI
-140 GDIISAFTIQLKQTY
+140 GDVLSAFTIRLNKTY

-164 PLNTLIDNNEMF
+164 PLNALIDKTEAF
-176 EIIRNEIRYFYASIK
+176 DAVREELRVFYARIKDSSI
-191 TSDVSGKIRFL
+191 SGHLRLL

-217 AGTNIKDISY
+217 AGTNIIDISY

-306 FFKEASEFPE
+306 FFANALNKPRVVFD
-316 VLFGDYWY
+316 DYWY

-340 LVDFDVFEQPEIIL
+340 LIDFDVFEQPEIIL

-382 KKGYKISEQVALT
+382 KKGYEISEQVALT

-512 VEGKLDDG
+512 VEAKLEDG

>member
-1 MVKGRSMK
+1 MK
-9 EIPIGVC
+9 NIPIGLS
-16 SFQDRL
+16 SFMATKDR
-22 KYNYI
+22 NYL

-34 ILSIIKTN
+34 ILSIIKKN
-42 RYTFFSRPRRFGKS
+42 RYASFSRPRRFGKS
-56 LTLDTIETLFTYGTE
+56 LTLNTIETLFTYGTE

-93 KYPVLHLDF
+93 TYPVLHLDF
-102 SRLDVSSLDVFRK
+102 SFITSNCLEDFRK
-115 DFLVLINEQCQKLG
+115 RFLIQINNQAQKLKVKPITLKYG
-129 IEKLDCVGLKI
+129 IAEALEDFALNI
-140 GDIISAFTIQLKQTY
+140 NQYF

-164 PLNTLIDNNEMF
+164 PLNALIDDNEAF
-176 EIIRNEIRYFYASIK
+176 ESIRQEIGNFYATIK
-191 TSDVSGKIRFL
+191 SSDVSGKIRFL
-202 LVTGITRFREVSIFS
+202 LVTGVTRFRGGSIFS
-217 AGTNIKDISY
+217 SGTNITDISY

-271 SYKERLLN
+271 SYKERLLD
-279 KLATYYDNICFD
+279 KLAAYYDNFCFD

-306 FFKEASEFPE
+306 FFKEANELPE
-316 VLFGDYWY
+316 VLFDDYWY
-324 DNGGR
+324 DNGGC

-335 YLNSH
+335 YLNTH
-340 LVDFDVFEQPEIIL
+340 LVNFDVFEQPEIIL

-382 KKGYKISEQVALT
+382 KKGYEISEHVALT

-404 LTRLTILKVFGNFF
+404 LTRLTLYKVFG
-418 DQESFRL
+418 
-425 KSFFK
+425 SFFTNECGDLEDFIQNA
-430 TANTQNIVDKFNEIL
+430 TAAQIVAKFNEIL

-497 KIIIIEFKYTKNSNE
+497 KIIIVEFKYTKNSNE
-512 VEGKLDDG
+512 VEAKLEDG

-552 LAAFKEC
+552 LVTFKEC

>member
-1 MVKGRSMK
+1 MK
-9 EIPIGVC
+9 NIPIGISNFIQTLHDDC
-16 SFQDRL
+16 
-22 KYNYI
+22 I

-34 ILSIIKTN
+34 ILFTLKNCKYS
-42 RYTFFSRPRRFGKS
+42 FFSRPRRFGKS

-93 KYPVLHLDF
+93 TYPVLRLDF
-102 SRLDVSSLDVFRK
+102 SVITSNCLEDFRK
-115 DFLVLINEQCQKLG
+115 RFLIQINNQAQELKVKPITLKFGIAEAIEDFALNINQ
-129 IEKLDCVGLKI
+129 
-140 GDIISAFTIQLKQTY
+140 SF

-164 PLNTLIDNNEMF
+164 PLNALIDDNEAF
-176 EIIRNEIRYFYASIK
+176 ESIRQEIRNFYATIK
-191 TSDVSGKIRFL
+191 SSDVSGKIRFL

-217 AGTNIKDISY
+217 AGTNILDISY

-291 EYGETSVFST
+291 SFGRKSVFST

-306 FFKEASEFPE
+306 FFADALTKPRVIFD
-316 VLFGDYWY
+316 DYWY

-418 DQESFRL
+418 DQECFRL

-497 KIIIIEFKYTKNSNE
+497 KIIIVEFKYTKNSNE
-512 VEGKLDDG
+512 VEAKLEDG

-552 LAAFKEC
+552 LATFKEC

>member
-1 MVKGRSMK
+1 MK
-9 EIPIGVC
+9 NIPIGISNFIQTLHDDC
-16 SFQDRL
+16 
-22 KYNYI
+22 I

-34 ILSIIKTN
+34 ILFILKNCKYS
-42 RYTFFSRPRRFGKS
+42 FFSRPRRFGKS

-93 KYPVLHLDF
+93 AYPVLRLDF
-102 SRLDVSSLDVFRK
+102 SKITSNCLEDFRNR
-115 DFLVLINEQCQKLG
+115 FLIQINNQAQKLKVKSITLKYG
-129 IEKLDCVGLKI
+129 IAEALEDFALNI
-140 GDIISAFTIQLKQTY
+140 NQSF

-164 PLNTLIDNNEMF
+164 PLNALIDDNEAF
-176 EIIRNEIRYFYASIK
+176 ESIRQEIRNFYATIK
-191 TSDVSGKIRFL
+191 SSDVSGKLRFL

-217 AGTNIKDISY
+217 AGTNILDISY
-227 HPQIATLVGY
+227 HPQIATIVGY

-291 EYGETSVFST
+291 SFGQKSVFST

-306 FFKEASEFPE
+306 FFANALTKPRVKFD
-316 VLFGDYWY
+316 DYWY
-324 DNGGR
+324 DNGGC

-340 LVDFDVFEQPEIIL
+340 LVDFEAFSQKNIRIPTDVFQ
-354 NADKFKNPTTLQSM
+354 NPSTLQTM

-382 KKGYKISEQVALT
+382 KKGNMLNEKAVLV
-395 IPNLELRKA
+395 IPILELREA
-404 LTRLTILKVFGNFF
+404 LSRLTLYKVFG
-418 DQESFRL
+418 
-425 KSFFK
+425 SFFTNESGDLEDFIQNA
-430 TANTQNIVDKFNEIL
+430 TAAQIVAKFNEIL
-445 AKIPRSNRYYNF
+445 AKIPRSNKCYNF
-457 ENEHQIKTVLQMFVL
+457 ADEYQIKTVLQMFVL

-512 VEGKLDDG
+512 VEAKLDDG

-552 LAAFKEC
+552 LVTFKEC

>member
-1 MVKGRSMK
+1 MK
-9 EIPIGVC
+9 NIPIGLS
-16 SFQDRL
+16 SFIATKDR
-22 KYNYI
+22 NYL

-34 ILSIIKTN
+34 ILHLINS
-42 RYTFFSRPRRFGKS
+42 YDFTFFSRPRRFGKS
-56 LTLDTIETLFTYGTE
+56 LTLNTIETLFTYGTE

-93 KYPVLHLDF
+93 TYPVLRLDF
-102 SRLDVSSLDVFRK
+102 SVIVANDIPTLRSNFITI
-115 DFLVLINEQCQKLG
+115 INEQCHKLG
-129 IEKLDCVGLKI
+129 IEEFPIENKRI
-140 GDIISAFTIQLKQTY
+140 GDVLSAFTIRLNKTY

-164 PLNTLIDNNEMF
+164 PLNALIDKTEAF
-176 EIIRNEIRYFYASIK
+176 DAVREELRVFYARIKDSSI
-191 TSDVSGKIRFL
+191 SGHLRLL

-217 AGTNIKDISY
+217 AGTNIIDISY

-306 FFKEASEFPE
+306 FFANALNKPRVVFD
-316 VLFGDYWY
+316 DYWY

-340 LVDFDVFEQPEIIL
+340 LIDFDVFEQPEIIL

-425 KSFFK
+425 KRFFK

-512 VEGKLDDG
+512 VEAKLEDG

>member
-1 MVKGRSMK
+1 M
-9 EIPIGVC
+9 
-16 SFQDRL
+16 
-22 KYNYI
+22 
-27 YVDKTKE
+27 
-34 ILSIIKTN
+34 
-42 RYTFFSRPRRFGKS
+42 
-56 LTLDTIETLFTYGTE
+56 
-71 PYFKGTYIAG
+71 
-81 NNEDGTPRWTEP
+81 
-93 KYPVLHLDF
+93 
-102 SRLDVSSLDVFRK
+102 
-115 DFLVLINEQCQKLG
+115 
-129 IEKLDCVGLKI
+129 
-140 GDIISAFTIQLKQTY
+140 
-155 VLLIDEYDA
+155 
-164 PLNTLIDNNEMF
+164 
-176 EIIRNEIRYFYASIK
+176 FYARIKESSI
-191 TSDVSGKIRFL
+191 SGHLRLL

-291 EYGETSVFST
+291 SFGQKSVFST

-306 FFKEASEFPE
+306 FFKEASELPE

-340 LVDFDVFEQPEIIL
+340 LVDFEAFSQKNIRIPTDV
-354 NADKFKNPTTLQSM
+354 FKNPSTLQTM

-382 KKGYKISEQVALT
+382 KKGNMLNKKAVLV

-404 LTRLTILKVFGNFF
+404 LSRLTLYKVFG
-418 DQESFRL
+418 
-425 KSFFK
+425 SFFTNECGDLEDFIQNA
-430 TANTQNIVDKFNEIL
+430 TAAQIVAKFNEIL
-445 AKIPRSNRYYNF
+445 AKIPRSNKCYNF
-457 ENEHQIKTVLQMFVL
+457 ADEYQIKTVLQMFVL
-472 GSGISCYREV
+472 GSGIACYREV

>member
-1 MVKGRSMK
+1 MK
-9 EIPIGVC
+9 NIPIGISNFIQLLHDDC
-16 SFQDRL
+16 
-22 KYNYI
+22 I

-34 ILSIIKTN
+34 ILFIVKNN
-42 RYTFFSRPRRFGKS
+42 RYALFSRPRRFGKS
-56 LTLDTIETLFTYGTE
+56 LTLDAIETLFTYGTE

-93 KYPVLHLDF
+93 TYPVLRLDF
-102 SRLDVSSLDVFRK
+102 SAIAANDIPTLRSNFITI
-115 DFLVLINEQCQKLG
+115 INEQCHKLG
-129 IEKLDCVGLKI
+129 IEEFPVENKRI
-140 GDIISAFTIQLKQTY
+140 GDVLSAFTIRLNKTY

-164 PLNTLIDNNEMF
+164 PLNALIDKNEAF
-176 EIIRNEIRYFYASIK
+176 EAVREEIRVFYARIKESSI
-191 TSDVSGKIRFL
+191 SGHLRLL

-291 EYGETSVFST
+291 SFGQKSVFST

-306 FFKEASEFPE
+306 FFKEASELPE

-497 KIIIIEFKYTKNSNE
+497 KIIIIEFKYTKYSSE
-512 VEGKLDDG
+512 VEAKLEDG